1 MKKIIILSFLLL
13 SVGFANAQD
22 KVNPLQKYADTEG
35 LTSVVVTKKMLAFIP
50 IDSFVKYE
58 GIDFGEFL
66 DKVNFINIYTTTDK
80 IAANKLLS
88 FANNLMKTSSYEKMM
103 EVKSDK
109 VEKVDFFIKNK
120 GTQISELIFIVK
132 AEGDKSVVMQFMG
145 DFTLED
151 IKKMVQQNQKKVS

>member
-35 LTSVVVTKKMLAFIP
+35 LTSVVVTKKMLSFIP

-58 GIDFGEFL
+58 GINLGDFV
-66 DKVNFINIYTTTDK
+66 DKINSINIYTSSDK
-80 IAANKLLS
+80 VAANKLLA
-88 FANNLMKTSSYEKMM
+88 FANNLMGTSSYEKMM

-120 GTQISELIFIVK
+120 GSQISEMIFIVK
-132 AEGDKSVVMQFMG
+132 AEGDKSVVMQFLG
-145 DFTLED
+145 DFTMED
-151 IKKMVQQNQKKVS
+151 IKKMVQQNKKKVS